1 MEPFSHLV
9 EHGPDAVLIKTP
21 TQIVYAN
28 HAALTLFGASAPAA
42 LLGRPPLDLIAPED
56 HAEVLGHLRPL
67 FQGQG
72 AAVRLEKPMVRL
84 DGSRVDVEIAA
95 APLQFQGEQ
104 AVQAVIRDVTERKR
118 AALAQSRLS
127 AIVEAVQDAIL
138 SVAPDGTLVGW
149 NTGAERLYGY
159 VEAEIVG
166 HPLVRLLPLSEVN
179 AAYQRLGR
187 VLRSTGPEH
196 LETVHAR
203 KDGSLAD
210 VSVTV
215 SAILGIGGD
224 AVGAAMIVRD
234 ITDRR
239 RDERRIA
246 AHLDQLQDYA
256 RRLEVQQRELEETN
270 ARLEALATTD
280 GLTQLL
286 VHRVFEQRLSGEFLR
301 ARRYGEPLSLIVL
314 DVDRFK
320 AYNDSFGHLAG
331 NGVLRQLA
339 EVLREHARETDL
351 VARFGGEEFALI
363 LPHTEVGEA
372 VILAERLRSALES
385 TVWGAQHPITASFG
399 VCMLTPEMDGP
410 EALIA
415 CADAAMYRAKAGGRN
430 RVVQG

>member
-1 MEPFSHLV
+1 
-9 EHGPDAVLIKTP
+9 
-21 TQIVYAN
+21 
-28 HAALTLFGASAPAA
+28 
-42 LLGRPPLDLIAPED
+42 
-56 HAEVLGHLRPL
+56 
-67 FQGQG
+67 
-72 AAVRLEKPMVRL
+72 MVRL

-187 VLRSTGPEH
+187 VLRSAGPEH

-203 KDGSLAD
+203 KDGNLAD

-270 ARLEALATTD
+270 IRLEALATTD
-280 GLTQLL
+280 GLTQFLN
-286 VHRVFEQRLSGEFLR
+286 HRVFAQRLSEEFLR
-301 ARRYGEPLSLIVL
+301 SRRYGEPLSLILL
-314 DVDRFK
+314 DADRFK
-320 AYNDSFGHLAG
+320 TFNDAFGHLAG
-331 NGVLRQLA
+331 NAVLQELA
-339 EVLREHARETDL
+339 QVLREHARETDL

-363 LPHTEVGEA
+363 LPHTGAEEA
-372 VILAERLRSALES
+372 AVLAERLRSTLEGRLWS
-385 TVWGAQHPITASFG
+385 AQHPITASFG
-399 VCMLTPEMDGP
+399 VSMLMADMSSPD
-410 EALIA
+410 ALVA
-415 CADAAMYRAKAGGRN
+415 SADAAMYRALVDAWGNELGLSDWYTWLPW
-430 RVVQG
+430 Q